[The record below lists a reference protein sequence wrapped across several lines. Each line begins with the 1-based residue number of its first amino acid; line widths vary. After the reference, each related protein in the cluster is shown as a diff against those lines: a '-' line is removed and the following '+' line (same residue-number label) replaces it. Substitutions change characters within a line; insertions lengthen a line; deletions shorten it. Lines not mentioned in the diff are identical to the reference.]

1 MSKVLK
7 YLSCLCLALGFLIFY
22 PSMSAKCAD
31 LTDEQMEDAS
41 VLDVVDSI
49 CTHYNLDEDNCVYMY
64 RRAFNDWY
72 RILKPYY
79 QVVVFET
86 SSDPSFTT
94 GDNNGSPIPDT
105 NYPYDIS
112 DCNSRFYYVSWGS
125 NGVEYFSCVGNS
137 SPFSS
142 NGTFYSNLSNRAIVD
157 YVNVYT
163 YTNPVRWYTTFNP
176 SQVTRNDNYV
186 TFEQE
191 TPPISEVSN
200 FTNLDLLSSYYD
212 ITFIATSANVEN
224 ETTNAHLN
232 HVYPCYLQK
241 VKSDNGYDMLSIQC
255 PSLVSTTDFMNE
267 AYCYYGTFA
276 IKRAKS
282 SNHYDIVDMTLSF
295 AVDIPTYENENFSV
309 PEDSF
314 FTCSVLD
321 LEESLT
327 PVTFTVNSLVV
338 TSASGAGYRYHN
350 RVMRAFDFSHTG
362 NSFPIF
368 SFHGVANSCI
378 STSGSFL
385 YNLTYS
391 DLLKDGVSLTQ
402 EEVEEEEDKGKKKN
416 DDTKGG
422 SPYVQKIIN
431 RYDETLS
438 FDDPH
443 IPDYDFS
450 SLGSVFHLLF
460 NDYLVELML
469 ACASV
474 GLIGY
479 ILFGKT
485 S

>member
-1 MSKVLK
+1 MSNVLK
-7 YLSCLCLALGFLIFY
+7 YLSCLCFALGFLLLT
-22 PSMSAKCAD
+22 SMSAKCVD
-31 LTDEQMEDAS
+31 LTPEQLEVAS

-49 CTHYNLDEDNCVYMY
+49 CTHFNLDEENCVYMY
-64 RRAFNDWY
+64 RTAFND
-72 RILKPYY
+72 RAQVLKPYY

-86 SSDPSFTT
+86 TSDPTFTT
-94 GDNNGSPIPDT
+94 GDNNGSPSPDT
-105 NYPYDIS
+105 LYSYDIS
-112 DCNSRFYYVSWGS
+112 SSNTRFYFINWYWDVSYNSSTGS
-125 NGVEYFSCVGNS
+125 NS
-137 SPFSS
+137 FSS
-142 NGTFYSNLSNRAIVD
+142 NGSFYSNRSNRVIVD
-157 YVNVYT
+157 NQNYYT

-176 SQVTRNDNYV
+176 SQVSRNDNYV
-186 TFEQE
+186 TFEE
-191 TPPISEVSN
+191 ESPPTSEVSN

-212 ITFIATSANVEN
+212 ITFIATSANVVN

-267 AYCYYGTFA
+267 WYCYYGTFA

-295 AVDIPTYENENFSV
+295 AVDIPTYDNENYTV

-314 FTCSVLD
+314 FTCEVLD
-321 LEESLT
+321 LEQNLS
-327 PVTFTVNSLVV
+327 PVSFTVNSLVV

-362 NSFPIF
+362 NSYPIF

-460 NDYLVELML
+460 NDYLVDLML